1 MPKNLGSGDKAWTD
15 SDIAEL
21 RSFVDQEM
29 SVEEMAEELG
39 RTPAAVRAQLAK
51 EGISLTAAKEDFDDE

>member
-1 MPKNLGSGDKAWTD
+1 MPKNLANRDKAWTD

-21 RSFVDQEM
+21 RSFVDEEM